1 MKRMNGVI
9 NMSVLITG
17 ANGQLGKE
25 LVKQFKQRDY
35 RVFAMSRKDIDITNQ
50 VNVEEK
56 ILSYHPDVIIHAAAY
71 TAVDLAE
78 KNKKIAYETNAL
90 GSYYIACAAKKV
102 GAKMVYISTDYVF
115 NGEKSC
121 PYTEEDEVNP
131 LSTYGMSKWIGE
143 KLVQS
148 SLQESYIIRT
158 SWLYGHEG
166 NNFVKTMLYLA
177 KQQKEINV
185 VNDQVGSPTYTKDLV
200 DVICRLLG
208 KRYGTYH
215 VSNSDSCS
223 WYEFAREIFLEVGN
237 DPTLVKSVTTK
248 EYGASTIRPSYSVM
262 ECKKL
267 KNEGIK
273 MPRSWQ
279 SALHEFMKKELAK

>member
-1 MKRMNGVI
+1 MNGVI

-78 KNKKIAYETNAL
+78 KNKKVAYETNAL

>member
-78 KNKKIAYETNAL
+78 KNKKVAYETNAL